1 MEINEF
7 RIIPIFI
14 ILSLVGIALF
24 EYFLLRPFYLYLSS
38 KADKPFYNG
47 KNLPSFAIKRGKYFL
62 LNLFL
67 DICVIFFIME
77 IPNLIY
83 PSILYQLATLAIIW
97 TIFPMIFIMHR
108 KVFHDPKIVKVSETQ
123 VKIVNFRP
131 GGYPSSYYCIL
142 TLFLMISCYY
152 FGVVQ
157 YILTLNSKFL
167 LVILVT
173 FVVEV
178 TVIFIDY
185 TDKIFPVNLQTYDG
199 FWVYTLFTMLI
210 VCGVGCRVMGV
221 HL

>member
-1 MEINEF
+1 MG
-7 RIIPIFI
+7 RIC
-14 ILSLVGIALF
+14 LVLQLKEENIS
-24 EYFLLRPFYLYLSS
+24 FLTF
-38 KADKPFYNG
+38 
-47 KNLPSFAIKRGKYFL
+47 
-62 LNLFL
+62 FL
-67 DICVIFFIME
+67 DMCVIFFIME

-83 PSILYQLATLAIIW
+83 PSILYRLCTLLVIW
-97 TIFPMIFIMHR
+97 TIIPMIFIVHR
-108 KVFHDPKIVKVSETQ
+108 KVFHEPEIIKVSETK

-131 GGYPSSYYCIL
+131 GGYPLSYYCIL

-173 FVVEV
+173 FVIEV
-178 TVIFIDY
+178 SVIFIDY